1 MELKFNVTI
10 QETNL
15 EYPSCLVKA
24 EVLDYNDNSVRSRGW
39 IDKEFPKEDE
49 ALGELIHEI
58 VDDMFPNK
66 YRADIPEPKQTPVK
80 RGKSK

>member
-58 VDDMFPNK
+58 VNDMFPK
-66 YRADIPEPKQTPVK
+66 KSAPEKPETKTV